1 MRHATAFRLTALIQS
16 ACLAALLAACA
27 GPLPDKP
34 QRPDSYDLGL
44 PAAAASA
51 APQTPAQAPLPPLAL
66 PPATAPAA
74 LDGTAMLYRLA
85 YQGEQASQLRPYAQ
99 ARWSMS
105 APELLTQ
112 RLRETLAASR
122 PVVAAGE
129 GLAALELRVHLD
141 DFSQIF
147 EAENRS
153 RARIQIR
160 ATLIAP
166 HASQRLL
173 GQRTFIVQRP
183 APTPDAAGGAQ
194 AMREAAD
201 AAIADMAAWLASPSL
216 AIPAAPGHPRKP

>member
-66 PPATAPAA
+66 PPVTAPAA

-85 YQGEQASQLRPYAQ
+85 YKNEADQPRPYAR

-105 APELLTQ
+105 PPELLTQ

-153 RARIQIR
+153 HARIQIR

-166 HASQRLL
+166 RASQRLL
-173 GQRTFIVQRP
+173 GQRTFTVQRP
-183 APTPDAAGGAQ
+183 APTPDAAGGAK

-201 AAIADMAAWLASPSL
+201 AAIADLAAWLDRLPR
-216 AIPAAPGHPRKP
+216 PAP

>member
-1 MRHATAFRLTALIQS
+1 MNQTAAPSRAFAPAWAWVLAL
-16 ACLAALLAACA
+16 AAALLAACST
-27 GPLPDKP
+27 PLPDKP
-34 QRPDSYDLGL
+34 ARPASYDLGL
-44 PAAAASA
+44 PAAAAASGA
-51 APQTPAQAPLPPLAL
+51 ASQPPLAL
-66 PPATAPAA
+66 PAVTAPAA
-74 LDGTAMLYRLA
+74 LDSPAMLYRLA

-201 AAIADMAAWLASPSL
+201 AAIADLAAWLDRLSR
-216 AIPAAPGHPRKP
+216 PAP

>member
-1 MRHATAFRLTALIQS
+1 MNQTAAPSRAFAPAWAWVLAL
-16 ACLAALLAACA
+16 AAALLAACST
-27 GPLPDKP
+27 PLPDKP
-34 QRPDSYDLGL
+34 ARPASYDLGL
-44 PAAAASA
+44 PAAAAASGA
-51 APQTPAQAPLPPLAL
+51 ASQPPLAL
-66 PPATAPAA
+66 PAVTAPAA
-74 LDGTAMLYRLA
+74 LDGPAMLYRLA
-85 YQGEQASQLRPYAQ
+85 YKNEADQPRPYAR

-105 APELLTQ
+105 PPELLTQ

-153 RARIQIR
+153 HARIQIR

-166 HASQRLL
+166 RASQRLL
-173 GQRTFIVQRP
+173 GQRTFTVQRP
-183 APTPDAAGGAQ
+183 APTPDAAGGAK

-201 AAIADMAAWLASPSL
+201 AAIADLAAWLDRLPR
-216 AIPAAPGHPRKP
+216 PAP